1 MADSDVR
8 LPHLLLI
15 VGIGGP
21 SPKLLAPGL
30 AGIARVSW
38 LFDSRDLTKPERD
51 VPIMA
56 EAGQAIA
63 VSSQEGMVAA
73 AAALHGECRVDG
85 VLTFSENALRAGAA
99 VAEKLGLPFNSP
111 ATARRLTDKYLQR
124 EALAAAGVPC
134 PRFHPVRTAD
144 DLTPAAETVG
154 FPAVLKPMR
163 GGGSALTRR
172 VDLPAELLAA
182 WDEAAAFLGALDGLD
197 RAHRLLADTESP
209 HMILEELL
217 TGVERGDDPRYG
229 DYVSVES
236 LVSDG
241 TVRHLAVGDKLPL
254 SPRFRENG
262 QVHPSVLPAA
272 EQARIT
278 DMAAAAL
285 KALGVT
291 EGVTHTELKLTAE
304 GPRVIE
310 VNGRAAGGLWMT
322 LLHSAG
328 YDLIG
333 EAARAALRVEPVRLP
348 HFTGYAAMLTPCL
361 DASLADRCT
370 EVRLDPCF
378 EERDGVH
385 SVHGLH
391 SGTFDLSLGGGHAL
405 LAYVSAA
412 DAEGIHGHE
421 RALRDAMRVVAQ
433 EQ

>member
-21 SPKLLAPGL
+21 GPKLLAPGL
-30 AGIARVSW
+30 AGLARLSW

-56 EAGQAIA
+56 EAGRAMA
-63 VSSQEGMVAA
+63 VSSEEGMIAA
-73 AAALHGECRVDG
+73 AAALHAECPVDG
-85 VLTFSENALRAGAA
+85 VLTFSENVLRSGAA

-111 ATARRLTDKYLQR
+111 AAARRLTDKYLQR

-134 PRFHPVRTAD
+134 PRFHPLRTAD
-144 DLTPAAETVG
+144 DVSAAAETVG
-154 FPAVLKPMR
+154 FPAVLKPIR
-163 GGGSALTRR
+163 GGGSALTSR
-172 VDLPAELLAA
+172 VDSPSELRAA
-182 WDEAAAFLGALDGLD
+182 WEAATAFLGALDGLD
-197 RAHRLLADTESP
+197 RTHRLLADTEYP
-209 HMILEELL
+209 YMMVEELL
-217 TGVERGDDPRYG
+217 TGVERADDARYG

-241 TVRHLAVGDKLPL
+241 AVHHLAVGDKLPL
-254 SPRFRENG
+254 SPGFRENG
-262 QVHPSVLPAA
+262 QVHPSVLPETA
-272 EQARIT
+272 QARVT

-285 KALGVT
+285 VALGVT

-310 VNGRAAGGLWMT
+310 VNGRACGGLWMT

-328 YDLIG
+328 YDVIA

-348 HFTGYAAMLTPCL
+348 RFRGYAAMLTPCL
-361 DASLADRCT
+361 DASLADRST
-370 EVRLDPCF
+370 EVRLDPSF
-378 EERDGVH
+378 EERAGVH

-391 SGTFDLSLGGGHAL
+391 SGTFDLSLGGGHGL

-412 DAEGIHGHE
+412 DAEGIFAHE
-421 RALRDAMRVVAQ
+421 NALRDAMRMVM
-433 EQ
+433 